1 MAVSNIFK
9 CTGNEVES
17 IPDNI
22 IEGLGMSYEEI
33 NSNGSNIANL
43 SKVLQEYRDLP
54 YCRLPFCHTV
64 EAESFGSTVILD
76 HRLGNR
82 ISEYAINDIDSIER
96 LAEMNLTK
104 GRISEVL
111 KAVSILEDDGQ
122 YVILDVTGPTTI
134 GTSIMSSQLF
144 FRTARKNIDKLNQLL
159 ELIEDGTVAYIIEGV
174 KKGVDVFSFADP
186 AGTMDIVGPKVYKMV
201 TGRTTYNMLKK
212 LEGKLGHAAI
222 HLCGK
227 TSTSL
232 EAVGF
237 LDSQIINV
245 DGENYFDMIK
255 NAKKQEAYLI
265 GHWCLK
271 LNKKNNR
278 ITKCILK

>member
-17 IPDNI
+17 ISDGV

-33 NSNGSNIANL
+33 NSSASNIANL

-82 ISEYAINDIDSIER
+82 ISEYSINDIDSIEE
-96 LAEMNLTK
+96 LAEMDLSK

-144 FRTARKNIDKLNQLL
+144 FKAARKNFHELNQLL
-159 ELIEDGTVAYIIEGV
+159 ELIEDSTVSYILEGV
-174 KKGVDVFSFADP
+174 KKGVDIFSFADP
-186 AGTMDIVGPKVYKMV
+186 AGTIDIVGPKVYKMV
-201 TGRTTYNMLKK
+201 TGRTTYNILRK
-212 LEGKLGHAAI
+212 LEGKLGCASI

-232 EAVGF
+232 ESVGF
-237 LDSQIINV
+237 LDSKIINV
-245 DGENYFDMIK
+245 DGEDYFDMIE
-255 NAKKQEAYLI
+255 NAKKQDAVLI

-271 LNKKNNR
+271 LNKKNNT
-278 ITKCILK
+278 ITKCMLK